1 MELALKSIK
10 GPRSKKCHPI
20 VWSMDKGQSGT
31 ITKQQDKN
39 TSYKS
44 MSCLIDLVFLSL
56 SKDGEARAEGAR
68 RKPEGPW
75 ICQSQRETET
85 NVLQGRK
92 GSVETGL
99 SRRGQQLKNSLHVY
113 RRLRGPQQQLLKQ
126 NILGTRQMDSL
137 WTMNR
142 INLTHRG

>member
-20 VWSMDKGQSGT
+20 VWSMDKGQPGT

-99 SRRGQQLKNSLHVY
+99 SRRGQQLKNCLRVY
-113 RRLRGPQQQLLKQ
+113 KRLRGQQQLKQ